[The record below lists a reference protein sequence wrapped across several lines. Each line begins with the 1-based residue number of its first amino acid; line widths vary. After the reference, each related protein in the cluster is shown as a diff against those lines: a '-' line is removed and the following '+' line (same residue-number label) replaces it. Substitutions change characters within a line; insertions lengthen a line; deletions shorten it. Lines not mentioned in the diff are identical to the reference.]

1 MIFLKNN
8 EQRTGF
14 KRSQVAYLVN
24 LIDYQEDAIVSR
36 TIIDNE
42 SGTVTLFSFDKGQ
55 GLSEHTTP
63 YEALMYLIDGEVSVT
78 LSGKTYHLQQGEMIV
93 MPPNEPHA
101 LKALSRFK
109 MLLILIH
116 S

>member
-1 MIFLKNN
+1 MKNN
-8 EQRTGF
+8 ENRIGF
-14 KRSQVAYLVN
+14 KRSQVFRLVN
-24 LIDYQEDAIVSR
+24 LIDYQEEAVVSR

-55 GLSEHTTP
+55 NLSDHTTP
-63 YEALMYLIDGEVSVT
+63 YVTLIYIIDGEMSIT
-78 LSGKTYHLQQGEMIV
+78 LSGKTYHLQQGEMMV
-93 MPPNEPHA
+93 MPPNVLHA

-109 MLLILIH
+109 MLLTLIH